1 MFLALE
7 LEIVFS
13 ERAKKNLKL
22 SEGKGIQISEQ
33 VKVQPIVAIKEV
45 AKVANVSHDTIAK
58 VKVIQAT
65 ATQGTRTDILSTI
78 DKKLEKI
85 TLKMQNI

>member
-7 LEIVFS
+7 LESVFK
-13 ERAKKNLKL
+13 EKAKEQQIRKPE
-22 SEGKGIQISEQ
+22 SVIQISEEQ
-33 VKVQPIVAIKEV
+33 KPIVVIKEV
-45 AKVANVSHDTIAK
+45 AKIANVSHDTIAK